1 LDETRKKLESAA
13 KRTDELSKKM
23 DAWKLQI
30 EQQGNSPANI
40 KLILEMARGL
50 LGLNKAFIAL
60 TKRMDALE
68 SRIYGI
74 SKFKEDDPEID
85 TPQKSTPDKSVNMF
99 V

>member
-1 LDETRKKLESAA
+1 LGEARKKLESAA

-23 DAWKLQI
+23 DAWRRQI
-30 EQQGNSPANI
+30 EQQENSPANI

-68 SRIYGI
+68 SRIYGPD
-74 SKFKEDDPEID
+74 KFKEDEPEVD
-85 TPQKSTPDKSVNMF
+85 TPPKPTPDKSVNMF